1 MGIIEDMIVKAKSAV
16 EVLGEKTGNFVDI
29 SKLNISVSEAKCEL
43 KKKYEALGKLVYES
57 RREDIDNNVDIEKS
71 MNEIDLVKENIK
83 KIEDEISM
91 IKNQLVCSG
100 CGKVNSSD
108 AKYCS
113 GCGAE
118 LAIKCRVIKKDSADV
133 GNVEEQD

>member
-1 MGIIEDMIVKAKSAV
+1 
-16 EVLGEKTGNFVDI
+16 
-29 SKLNISVSEAKCEL
+29 
-43 KKKYEALGKLVYES
+43 
-57 RREDIDNNVDIEKS
+57 

-118 LAIKCRVIKKDSADV
+118 LAIKCRVIKRDSVD
-133 GNVEEQD
+133 NSEK